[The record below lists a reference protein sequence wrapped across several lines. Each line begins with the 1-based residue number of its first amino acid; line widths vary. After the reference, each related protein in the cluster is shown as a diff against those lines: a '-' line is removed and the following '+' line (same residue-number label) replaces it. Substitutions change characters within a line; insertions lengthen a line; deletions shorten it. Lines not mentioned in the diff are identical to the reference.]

1 MDGADNQ
8 AIKGKMAVSNDTYGG
23 KSAMSQ
29 INPQTPDQDVM
40 GAEKPT
46 PIDTDDS
53 KPQNFLGE
61 FSAGV
66 TGKRPAFGGIT
77 HRGD

>member
-1 MDGADNQ
+1 MQDEPQ
-8 AIKGKMAVSNDTYGG
+8 HKVPAVSNDLLGG

-29 INPQTPDQDVM
+29 INPQTPDQDVA

-53 KPQNFLGE
+53 KPKNFMGE
-61 FSAGV
+61 FNVSSI
-66 TGKRPAFGGIT
+66 GKKPAFGGIT